1 MSLLKK
7 IRNNRQLSRV
17 LKKTKTT
24 TAAIP
29 AVEDATL
36 QTWIKSIDSAVQAV
50 VKKAVTKGDLVDI
63 GLATINNG
71 NLESLIPKDPDYSP
85 TVPKAVLNLKANGA
99 YSSVTVDWETPPS
112 KLFGHNA
119 VYRSEVDDFGT
130 AIQIGSTLGDV
141 YTDYVGNGIKA
152 YYWVRTISKYDV
164 EGELA
169 PSVYAETSIDIAY
182 LLEQLTGQINAS
194 QFDQALRSKI
204 DSIYTEAAAKIEIEK
219 QIVAERL
226 SVLNAI
232 SAESQ
237 DRVLALK
244 AQADTLRGEIQQKAD
259 DSAQNIRDI
268 SQDLAQEI
276 LSREGLTQRV
286 DGVASKTDDNTALVG
301 KLEKT
306 FTSKIESIA
315 QEVTLVSA
323 GVGEQFDTLLIY
335 FFDTIEAEETETTSA
350 VWSAEGWTS
359 QGGAPTVSNGW
370 IRPHL
375 NGANTVLISPV
386 VETFAGSAYSYVR
399 FRIKKV
405 GDPVW
410 IGELVYN
417 NKTLS
422 IPEPTWDALSGIGTV
437 NFNAEWVDDISQVKL
452 KLAQL
457 QDGSNYYSLDWFA
470 FGRPSPAASWSAIG
484 EVKQA
489 IATETLAR
497 TEKTETIEASISEND
512 TTYRALVQDAVDIAA
527 EANLVTG
534 QRMESFI
541 LDTTPRWAGSEQGY
555 AGDDGIQVG
564 KWTETSARIE
574 GDLAQAELTEQLF
587 VNINNR
593 VNADV
598 TRIEQVIADKDSA
611 YALEFNGLSAKMV
624 GIPDGANFNT
634 AFTAGIDQLKE
645 AIVDEKGFLATS
657 SLFET
662 LKSDINGET
671 TSQIN
676 ELKRTYAD
684 DTFTQSITYT
694 NLVSGTKI
702 AKDAADDAQLT
713 ANNAK
718 QAADGAGVAASNAKK
733 AADDARQVADDATGK
748 LNDISSDGKLTP
760 LEKQQLKLVWD
771 EVAKTHT
778 ELIKRAANYSVSTT
792 AYLPTYNTLNTYITP
807 LLSNMT
813 ATSNVVRSTLQSN
826 FANHYEAR
834 AALGSS
840 IATKAKTLSDDAKQ
854 AANGAKETA
863 DDAKKRAD
871 DARKVADDATGKL
884 NDISS
889 DGKLTP
895 LEKQQLKLVWDEVA
909 KTHTELIKRAASYS
923 VSTTAY
929 LPTYN
934 ALNTYITPLLSNMA
948 ATSNVVRSTFQSNFA
963 NHYEARA
970 VLGSSIAT
978 KAKTLSD
985 DAKQAAVDAQSTA
998 DGAGVAASNAKKAA
1012 DDARKVADDATGK
1025 LSDIAADGKLTP
1037 LEKQQL
1043 KLVWDEITKT
1053 HTELAKQA
1061 TSYGLALTTYTPTYT
1076 ALNTYVTPLL
1086 SNTTVT
1092 SNIVRSTFQTNFSN
1106 HYAARATLA
1115 NQISVK
1121 AKTLADAAK
1130 KAADDA
1136 QKRAD
1141 DSFELAGGAKAAID
1155 RYDETYTDKFLA
1167 AAESVTKIEASY
1179 NTGFAG
1185 STEEYAGS
1193 DSYAGGFSIWSAIA
1207 EGDLAVSQRTDQLTA
1222 SFNKS
1227 QADYQQQQILVAEQ
1241 LRSLSSTSTTLQAN
1255 LDKGI
1260 GDVKKDIA
1268 TIQEDMV
1275 TVVDEKLGTA
1285 SGKIT
1290 ALEKVVDGQKTSL
1303 EIVNA
1308 VGDVNLVKHEIAK
1321 SRLDKNTA
1329 DLLLKKASTNTIIGD
1344 INKQIAALTLQKG
1357 QTGADVAEINKQL
1370 AELNKAKA
1378 DAQKVVSDID
1388 SQIKQI
1394 QDDKK
1399 TLDDLLKTDSKIKA
1413 QSTIKLDSHGVIAS
1427 IGLAIEEDGAGTPQ
1441 SVIAFR
1447 SHRFYVV
1454 PPNMDMTKGVVP
1466 FIIDQGK
1473 VIIDVALIKDGSI
1486 SNAKIGNLAADKIT
1500 TGNIAADRMK
1510 ANVLTAVKADLK
1522 SLSAISATIGTLRTA
1537 TTGARTEIRDNLIE
1551 VYDAS
1556 GKVRIKMGVF

>member
-1 MSLLKK
+1 MSLIKK
-7 IRNNRQLSRV
+7 IRNNRQLSQV
-17 LKKTKTT
+17 LRKTKTT

-50 VKKAVTKGDLVDI
+50 VKKAVTKADLVDI
-63 GLATINNG
+63 GLAKINNG
-71 NLESLIPKDPDYSP
+71 NLESLLPKEPDYNP
-85 TVPKAVLNLKANGA
+85 TVPKAVLNLEANGA

-130 AIQIGSTLGDV
+130 AVQIGSTLGDV

-152 YYWVRTISKYDV
+152 YYWVRTISKYGV

-194 QFDQALRSKI
+194 QFDQSLRSKI

-226 SVLNAI
+226 NVLNAI

-237 DRVLALK
+237 ERVSALK
-244 AQADTLRGEIQQKAD
+244 AQADTLRGEIQQKAN

-276 LSREGLTQRV
+276 LSREGLSQRV
-286 DGVASKTDDNTALVG
+286 DGVASKTNENTALVG
-301 KLEKT
+301 RLEKT
-306 FTSKIESIA
+306 LTSRIESIA

-323 GVGEQFDTLLIY
+323 GVGEQFDTLFIY
-335 FFDTIEAEETETTSA
+335 FFDTIETEETETTSA

-370 IRPHL
+370 IKPYL
-375 NGANTVLISPV
+375 NGENTVLISPV
-386 VETFAGSAYSYVR
+386 VEAFAGSAYSYVR
-399 FRIKKV
+399 FRIRKV
-405 GDPVW
+405 GNPVW

-452 KLAQL
+452 KLAQH
-457 QDGSNYYSLDWFA
+457 QDGSNHYLLDWFA

-497 TEKTETIEASISEND
+497 TEKTETIEASISAND
-512 TTYRALVQDAVDIAA
+512 TTYRALIQDAVDVAA
-527 EANLVTG
+527 EANRITG
-534 QRMESFI
+534 QRVESFI
-541 LDTTPRWAGSEQGY
+541 LDTTPSWAGSEQEY
-555 AGDDGIQVG
+555 AGDDGIRVG

-611 YALEFNGLSAKMV
+611 YALEFNRLSAKMV

-694 NLVSGTKI
+694 NLVSGTKL
-702 AKDAADDAQLT
+702 AKYAADNAQLT

-718 QAADGAGVAASNAKK
+718 QAAAGAKETADDAKK
-733 AADDARQVADDATGK
+733 RADDARQVADEATGK

-771 EVAKTHT
+771 EVT
-778 ELIKRAANYSVSTT
+778 
-792 AYLPTYNTLNTYITP
+792 
-807 LLSNMT
+807 
-813 ATSNVVRSTLQSN
+813 
-826 FANHYEAR
+826 
-834 AALGSS
+834 
-840 IATKAKTLSDDAKQ
+840 
-854 AANGAKETA
+854 
-863 DDAKKRAD
+863 
-871 DARKVADDATGKL
+871 
-884 NDISS
+884 
-889 DGKLTP
+889 
-895 LEKQQLKLVWDEVA
+895 

-929 LPTYN
+929 LPTYT
-934 ALNTYITPLLSNMA
+934 ALSTYVTPLLSDMT
-948 ATSNVVRSTFQSNFA
+948 ATSNVVRSTFQANFA

-970 VLGSSIAT
+970 VLGSLIAT

-985 DAKQAAVDAQSTA
+985 DAKQAAVDAQNAA

-1012 DDARKVADDATGK
+1012 DDARKIADEATGK

-1037 LEKQQL
+1037 IEKQQL

-1053 HTELAKQA
+1053 HTELTKQA
-1061 TSYGLALTTYTPTYT
+1061 TSYGLALTTYTPTYAT
-1076 ALNTYVTPLL
+1076 LSTYITPLL
-1086 SNTTVT
+1086 SDTTTT

-1222 SFNKS
+1222 SFNQS

-1241 LRSLSSTSTTLQAN
+1241 LRSLSSTSTILQAN

-1260 GDVKKDIA
+1260 GDVKKDIGTIQEDMATVEANLYKGIGDVKRDIA

-1344 INKQIAALTLQKG
+1344 INRQIAALTLQKD
-1357 QTGADVAEINKQL
+1357 QTGANVAEIDKQL

-1388 SQIKQI
+1388 AQVKQI

-1413 QSTIKLDSHGVIAS
+1413 ESTIKLDSHGVITS
-1427 IGLAIEEDGAGTPQ
+1427 VGLAIEEDGAGTPQ
-1441 SVIAFR
+1441 GVIAFR

-1454 PPNMDMTKGVVP
+1454 PPGVDLTKAVVP
-1466 FIIDQGK
+1466 FIIDNGK

-1486 SNAKIGNLAADKIT
+1486 ESAKIGNLSADKIT
-1500 TGNIAADRMK
+1500 SGDIAADRMK
-1510 ANVLTAVKADLK
+1510 ANMVAAISGQFTE
-1522 SLSAISATIGTLRTA
+1522 LSAITAKIGVLRTA
-1537 TTGARTEIRDNLIE
+1537 TSGARTEIRDNLIE
-1551 VYDAS
+1551 VYDSA
-1556 GKVRIKMGVF
+1556 GRVRVKIGVF

>member
-112 KLFGHNA
+112 KLLGHNA

-237 DRVLALK
+237 DRVSALK

-276 LSREGLTQRV
+276 LSREGLSQRV

-301 KLEKT
+301 RLEKT

-335 FFDTIEAEETETTSA
+335 FFDTIEVEETETTSA

-359 QGGAPTVSNGW
+359 QGGMPVVSNGW

-386 VETFAGSAYSYVR
+386 VEAFAGSAYSYVR

-405 GDPVW
+405 GNPVW

-422 IPEPTWDALSGIGTV
+422 IPEPTWDALSGIATV

-497 TEKTETIEASISEND
+497 TEKTETIEASISAND
-512 TTYRALVQDAVDIAA
+512 TTYRALVQDAVDVAA
-527 EANLVTG
+527 EANRITG
-534 QRMESFI
+534 QRVESFI
-541 LDTTPRWAGSEQGY
+541 LDTTPSWAGSEQGY
-555 AGDDGIQVG
+555 AGDNGIQVG

-702 AKDAADDAQLT
+702 AKDAADDAQLA
-713 ANNAK
+713 ANNAR
-718 QAADGAGVAASNAKK
+718 QAAD
-733 AADDARQVADDATGK
+733 
-748 LNDISSDGKLTP
+748 
-760 LEKQQLKLVWD
+760 
-771 EVAKTHT
+771 
-778 ELIKRAANYSVSTT
+778 
-792 AYLPTYNTLNTYITP
+792 
-807 LLSNMT
+807 
-813 ATSNVVRSTLQSN
+813 
-826 FANHYEAR
+826 
-834 AALGSS
+834 
-840 IATKAKTLSDDAKQ
+840 
-854 AANGAKETA
+854 GAKETA

-871 DARKVADDATGKL
+871 DARQVADEATGKL

-934 ALNTYITPLLSNMA
+934 TLSTYVTPLLSNMA

-985 DAKQAAVDAQSTA
+985 DAKQAAVDAQNAA

-1037 LEKQQL
+1037 IEKQQL

-1053 HTELAKQA
+1053 HTELTKQA

-1076 ALNTYVTPLL
+1076 ALSTYITPLL
-1086 SNTTVT
+1086 SDTTAT

-1222 SFNKS
+1222 SFNQS
-1227 QADYQQQQILVAEQ
+1227 QADYQQQQILVAEE

-1357 QTGADVAEINKQL
+1357 QTGANVAEIDKQL

-1454 PPNMDMTKGVVP
+1454 PPGMDLTKGVVP
-1466 FIIDQGK
+1466 FIIDNGK

-1522 SLSAISATIGTLRTA
+1522 SLSALTATIGTLRTS
-1537 TTGARTEIRDNLIE
+1537 TSGARTEISDNLIQ
-1551 VYDAS
+1551 VFDAS
-1556 GKVRIKMGVF
+1556 GRVRVKIGVWD